1 MRMKNRNEGMLGAL
15 FAVLLGV
22 SLVATIVVGYIS
34 NIVWL
39 IKQDVLVANG
49 EVIISIL
56 GIILTPLGI
65 IHGIYTWF

>member
-1 MRMKNRNEGMLGAL
+1 MKNRNEGVLVAL
-15 FAVLLGV
+15 FAVVLSI
-22 SLVATIVVGYIS
+22 SLAATVVVGYIS

-56 GIILTPLGI
+56 GIILAPLGI